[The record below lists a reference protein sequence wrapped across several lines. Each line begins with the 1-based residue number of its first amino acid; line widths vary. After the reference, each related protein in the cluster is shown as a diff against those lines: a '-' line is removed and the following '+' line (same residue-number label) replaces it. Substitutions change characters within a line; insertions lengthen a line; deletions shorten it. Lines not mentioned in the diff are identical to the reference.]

1 MALIKRPRLLHNIAA
16 LASVQATSY
25 LIPLITLPYL
35 TRTLGVEAWGEIALA
50 QAIIG
55 YFSIV
60 TSWGFSWSAT
70 RKIAAARD
78 NGPQLA
84 RVFAATWSAQWVLTT
99 MMTLILLALVVFVP
113 FFQKNKFLY
122 LWGICSII
130 SGILFP
136 AWFFNGL
143 ERMKEVAIFQ
153 VAMRVVALPFIF
165 LLISNSN
172 DAPMIIAINAVSGL
186 LGGVAS
192 LCWIKKNFNFCWSL
206 PKRNE
211 IWAELKEGGAIFTST
226 VWIGLYTTL
235 TPSILGM
242 LAGPVAVG
250 YYTLADRARQAAQST
265 LAPASQALFPRLSHL
280 FKNDPL
286 EAHRL
291 LDRSGRIIV
300 TASALLSI
308 FLWLAADMIVHFL
321 GGVEFKQGGAILR
334 WLAPLPLLVGIS
346 NIFGIQVMLPNYKTK
361 AFNRILGL
369 AGALSLSIIGPLIHW
384 KGAEGAA
391 INTLIT
397 ECFVS
402 LAMGGYLMKQ
412 GFFSA
417 TERGFKK

>member
-1 MALIKRPRLLHNIAA
+1 MPLMKRPKLLYNIAA
-16 LASVQATSY
+16 LGSVQATSY

-35 TRTLGVEAWGEIALA
+35 TRTLGVEAWGELALA
-50 QAIIG
+50 QVIIG
-55 YFSIV
+55 YFSLV

-78 NGPQLA
+78 NGSQLA
-84 RVFAATWSAQWVLTT
+84 RVFAATWSAQWVLASMT
-99 MMTLILLALVVFVP
+99 TLILLALVVFVP
-113 FFQKNKFLY
+113 FFQRNTVLY

-136 AWFFNGL
+136 GWFFNGL

-153 VAMRVVALPFIF
+153 VATRVVALPFIF

-172 DAPMIIAINAVSGL
+172 DAPRIIAINAVAGL

-192 LCWIKKNFNFCWSL
+192 LYWIKKNFNFGWAY
-206 PKRNE
+206 PKSKE
-211 IWAELKEGGAIFTST
+211 IWAELKEGGAIFAST

-250 YYTLADRARQAAQST
+250 YYTLADRARQAAQSA
-265 LAPASQALFPRLSHL
+265 LVPVSQALFPRLSHL
-280 FKNDPL
+280 FKNDPH

-308 FLWLAADMIVHFL
+308 LLWLAADPIVHFL
-321 GGVEFKQGGAILR
+321 GGVEFKQGGVILR

-346 NIFGIQVMLPNYKTK
+346 NIFGVQVMLPNHKTK

-369 AGALSLSIIGPLIHW
+369 AGALSLCMIVPLIQW

-391 INTLIT
+391 INTLVT

-402 LAMGGYLMKQ
+402 LAMGGYLMQQ
-412 GFFSA
+412 GFFSG
-417 TERGFKK
+417 TKRGFKK